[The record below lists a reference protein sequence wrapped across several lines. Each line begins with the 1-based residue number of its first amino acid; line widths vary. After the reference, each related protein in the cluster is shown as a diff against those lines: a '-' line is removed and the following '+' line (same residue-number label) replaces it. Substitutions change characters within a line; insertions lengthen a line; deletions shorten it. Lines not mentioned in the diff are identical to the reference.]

1 MTLPSFSLYLN
12 TNINILVADAVWASN
27 YWAKRRKE
35 EKNLE
40 RVSSSVRTNSSEDQH
55 HNNHDKSF
63 HYYNILL
70 LLEIQETIGVTRCF
84 VLFSLQLPTYCQG
97 SCYYYWWYTVCNK
110 NLISAK
116 KSTDRWIQR
125 ENIIQKFCSWSWLE
139 NCVLL
144 TQFHCNIC
152 FQFKLTVYR

>member
-63 HYYNILL
+63 HYYNYWRSKRQ
-70 LLEIQETIGVTRCF
+70 LEWQGALSCSH
-84 VLFSLQLPTYCQG
+84 FSFQH
-97 SCYYYWWYTVCNK
+97 TVRVPATDTQCARTK
-110 NLISAK
+110 NLNSAK
-116 KSTDRWIQR
+116 NQRIQR
-125 ENIIQKFCSWSWLE
+125 ENNLKVKSFDSADYYSTLWSDWQPQK
-139 NCVLL
+139 N
-144 TQFHCNIC
+144 T
-152 FQFKLTVYR
+152 

>member
-1 MTLPSFSLYLN
+1 MIFRSCTISVDRYSSGQVTHLGTKTISFDPPLLFTLHWTELRYLN

-63 HYYNILL
+63 HYYNIL
-70 LLEIQETIGVTRCF
+70 
-84 VLFSLQLPTYCQG
+84 
-97 SCYYYWWYTVCNK
+97 YYWRSKRQLEWQGALSCSHFSFQHTVRV
-110 NLISAK
+110 LATI
-116 KSTDRWIQR
+116 TDDTQ
-125 ENIIQKFCSWSWLE
+125 
-139 NCVLL
+139 CV
-144 TQFHCNIC
+144 I
-152 FQFKLTVYR
+152 KI

>member
-1 MTLPSFSLYLN
+1 MIFKSCTISVDRYSSGQVTHSDTKTISFDPPLLFTNTLIWTYLN

-63 HYYNILL
+63 HYYWRSKRQ
-70 LLEIQETIGVTRCF
+70 LEWQGALSCSHFSFQHTVRVLATI
-84 VLFSLQLPTYCQG
+84 
-97 SCYYYWWYTVCNK
+97 
-110 NLISAK
+110 
-116 KSTDRWIQR
+116 TDD
-125 ENIIQKFCSWSWLE
+125 
-139 NCVLL
+139 
-144 TQFHCNIC
+144 TQCAI
-152 FQFKLTVYR
+152 KI

>member
-1 MTLPSFSLYLN
+1 MIFKSCTISVDRYSSGQVTHLLKLYHLTLPSFSLYLN

-63 HYYNILL
+63 HYYNIL
-70 LLEIQETIGVTRCF
+70 
-84 VLFSLQLPTYCQG
+84 
-97 SCYYYWWYTVCNK
+97 YYWRSKRQLEWQGALSCSHFSFQHTVRV
-110 NLISAK
+110 LATI
-116 KSTDRWIQR
+116 TD
-125 ENIIQKFCSWSWLE
+125 N
-139 NCVLL
+139 
-144 TQFHCNIC
+144 TQCAI
-152 FQFKLTVYR
+152 KI

>member
-1 MTLPSFSLYLN
+1 MIFRSCTISVDRYSSGQVTHLGTKTISFDPPLLFTLHWTYLN

-63 HYYNILL
+63 HYYNIL
-70 LLEIQETIGVTRCF
+70 
-84 VLFSLQLPTYCQG
+84 
-97 SCYYYWWYTVCNK
+97 YYWRSKRQLEWQGALSCSHFSFQHTVRVLATITDDTQWCNK
-110 NLISAK
+110 N
-116 KSTDRWIQR
+116 Q
-125 ENIIQKFCSWSWLE
+125 Q
-139 NCVLL
+139 
-144 TQFHCNIC
+144 IC
-152 FQFKLTVYR
+152 GFKEKI

>member
-1 MTLPSFSLYLN
+1 M
-12 TNINILVADAVWASN
+12 VADAVWASN

-63 HYYNILL
+63 HYYWRSKRQ
-70 LLEIQETIGVTRCF
+70 LEWQGALSCSHFSFQHTVRVLATITDDT
-84 VLFSLQLPTYCQG
+84 Q
-97 SCYYYWWYTVCNK
+97 WCNK
-110 NLISAK
+110 NLNSAK